1 MIKTARY
8 ILDEDKK
15 LNEDIGLCSI
25 YEFLYSYRDSVD
37 SLLPDLTS

>member
-15 LNEDIGLCSI
+15 LSNTELIGYNGL
-25 YEFLYSYRDSVD
+25 FNG
-37 SLLPDLTS
+37 